1 VDQASLNLG
10 WTKVTSPIDGIVGI
24 AKAQVGDL
32 VNTQTVMT
40 TVSTVDPIRVNYGI
54 SEREYMR
61 FAESINR
68 PNYATTRRGPFLD
81 LVLDDGRVFP
91 QKGQAVLVD
100 REVDARTGTMTIKG
114 IFPNP
119 RHILRPGQYAK
130 VRAALDVKTGALLVP
145 QKAVTELQGGFR
157 VVVVG
162 ADGKADVRA
171 VEPGERVGSLWIIDK
186 GLKAGENVIVAGL
199 QFVRP
204 GMTVKARPAP
214 AEREEASATPAP

>member
-1 VDQASLNLG
+1 
-10 WTKVTSPIDGIVGI
+10 
-24 AKAQVGDL
+24 
-32 VNTQTVMT
+32 
-40 TVSTVDPIRVNYGI
+40 
-54 SEREYMR
+54 MR

-68 PNYATTRRGPFLD
+68 PNYATTRRGPFLE
-81 LVLDDGRVFP
+81 LVLDDGSVFP
-91 QKGQAVLVD
+91 HQGQAVLAD
-100 REVDARTGTMTIKG
+100 REVDTRTGTMTIKG

-119 RHILRPGQYAK
+119 HHILRPGQYAK
-130 VRAALDVKTGALLVP
+130 VRAALDTKTGALLVP

-162 ADGKADVRA
+162 ADGKADMRA
-171 VEPGERVGSLWIIDK
+171 VEPGERVGSLWVIDK

-214 AEREEASATPAP
+214 PEHEEASATPAP